1 MSEPRCAEFARLDC
15 SVLVVSF
22 GSVEGARRWLADT
35 GCQFPLLVD
44 PQRKLYHAL
53 GLARSIAKVWQHS
66 TLQYYG
72 GQKAAG
78 RPLPAA
84 YRGVEDDPHQ
94 MGGDFILDGAGRLAL
109 VHCSTSPPDRPS
121 VQHLLETL
129 GRLGDGQ
136 P

>member
-1 MSEPRCAEFARLDC
+1 MTHSCAEFGRLRC

-22 GSVEGARRWLADT
+22 GAREGALRWLADT
-35 GCQFPLLVD
+35 GCEFPLLLD
-44 PQRKLYHAL
+44 PERQLYRAL

-84 YRGVEDDPHQ
+84 YTGVEDDPHQ
-94 MGGDFILDGAGRLAL
+94 MGGDFIVDGSDRLVL
-109 VHCSTSPPDRPS
+109 VHCSTSPPDRPT
-121 VQHLLETL
+121 VPALLTAVRALDE
-129 GRLGDGQ
+129 Q
-136 P
+136 SQ